1 LNNDTLSATFQAVA
15 DPTRRAILARLA
27 QGEATVQELAE
38 PLPISQPAVSKHLKV
53 LEKAGLIE
61 RRREAQRRWC
71 RLQANPLWEVA
82 VWATEFQQYWDESFE
97 RLDEL
102 LKKEKDA
109 RR

>member
-1 LNNDTLSATFQAVA
+1 MNGDTLSATFQAIA
-15 DPTRRAILARLA
+15 DPTRRTILARLA

-53 LEKAGLIE
+53 LERAGLIE

-71 RLQANPLWEVA
+71 RLQARPLREVA
-82 VWATEFQQYWDESFE
+82 AWATEYQRYWNESFE

-102 LKKEKDA
+102 LNKEKEA